1 MMLSTATQTPPT
13 CFPHLESILQN
24 QALTP
29 YFQPI
34 VDIQRG
40 ELIGHEALIRGPIG
54 SELESPAALFD
65 TAMEA
70 NLMPELE
77 MLCRRLTL
85 KRFAEL
91 RPAGKLFLNINVS
104 LLRLPGH
111 PHGLT
116 REWLEEL
123 NIPQDRVV
131 IELSEQQPFDNS
143 GVTLEAVQH
152 YQDSGFWIAIDD
164 LGAGYSGLKLWS
176 ELSPSYVKIDKHFV
190 RDIDKDNVKWEF
202 VKAIINIARSTGCR
216 VIAEGIETE
225 EELRTLQMLG
235 VMYGQGFL
243 LGRPSPDPV
252 EPGIYQSLNEAS
264 SRDLN
269 TRRPTE
275 TAAVLL
281 NTTPFLSLNDSVA
294 VATRLLRTHS
304 ELSMIPILNDGEP
317 VGVVRREKLWEVYSS
332 EFGKALF
339 EQKPVTKVLSKDYLA
354 VESNTPLEEV
364 SQLVTGHD
372 EFYLQQDI
380 VITHA
385 GRLVG
390 MGRVRDLLRHITELK
405 LRDARYANPLTLLP
419 GNVPINEQ
427 LSQLLKEQCDFH
439 VAYFDLNHFKAYND
453 HYGFDR
459 GDQVIRYVG
468 KLINRH
474 AGTPD
479 TFVGHIGGDDFIV
492 IFRHAN
498 WYSACQD
505 ILTDFERGLGEFYDP
520 QHIEDGGIWA
530 EDRHGQRQF
539 YTRMGLAV
547 GVVHPDPHRCESHE
561 EVSQLATSA
570 KKQAKT
576 AQFGPL
582 FVSSRRAL

>member
-1 MMLSTATQTPPT
+1 MLFSAATQALPGRTS
-13 CFPHLESILQN
+13 HLKRILQH

-40 ELIGHEALIRGPIG
+40 ELVGHEALIRGPKG

-70 NLMPELE
+70 SLMPELE
-77 MLCRRLTL
+77 LLCRRLTL
-85 KRFAEL
+85 ERFAEL
-91 RPAGKLFLNINVS
+91 NPAGKLFLNINVS

-131 IELSEQQPFDNS
+131 IELSEQQPFDNN
-143 GVTLEAVQH
+143 GVTLAAVKH

-190 RDIDKDNVKWEF
+190 RGIDQDNVKWEF

-243 LGRPSPDPV
+243 LGRPSPAPV
-252 EPGIYQSLNEAS
+252 DAATYEPLGKAATP
-264 SRDLN
+264 DLN

-304 ELSMIPILNDGEP
+304 ELSMIPILHDGEP

-339 EQKPVTKVLSKDYLA
+339 EQKPVTKVLSKDFLA

-380 VITHA
+380 VITQA

-405 LRDARYANPLTLLP
+405 LRDARSANPLTLLP
-419 GNVPINEQ
+419 GNIPINER
-427 LSQLLKEQCDFH
+427 LCQLLKDRCDFH

-468 KLINRH
+468 QLISRH
-474 AGTPD
+474 AGTAD

-492 IFRHAN
+492 IFSHAD
-498 WYSACQD
+498 WHRTCQD
-505 ILTDFERGLGEFYDP
+505 ILTEFDQGLAEFYDP
-520 QHIEDGGIWA
+520 QHILDGGIWA
-530 EDRHGQRQF
+530 EDRHGQQQF

-547 GVVHPDPHRCESHE
+547 GVVHPDPLRCSSHE
-561 EVSQLATSA
+561 EVSQLATGA

-576 AQFGPL
+576 ARFGPL

>member
-1 MMLSTATQTPPT
+1 MLLSTVTQAPPARHT
-13 CFPHLESILQN
+13 HLQSILQH
-24 QALTP
+24 QDLTP
-29 YFQPI
+29 HFQPI

-40 ELIGHEALIRGPIG
+40 ELIGHEALIRGPQG
-54 SELESPAALFD
+54 SALESPTALFD

-85 KRFAEL
+85 RRFAEL
-91 RPAGKLFLNINVS
+91 QPTGKLFLNINVS

-116 REWLEEL
+116 RDWLQEL

-131 IELSEQQPFDNS
+131 IELSEQQPFDNN
-143 GVTLEAVQH
+143 GVTLEAVKH

-164 LGAGYSGLKLWS
+164 LGTGYSGLKLWS
-176 ELSPSYVKIDKHFV
+176 ELNPSYVKIDKHFV
-190 RDIDKDNVKWEF
+190 RGIDKDNVKWEF

-225 EELRTLQMLG
+225 DELRTLQMLG
-235 VMYGQGFL
+235 VTYGQGFL
-243 LGRPSPDPV
+243 LGRPSATPV
-252 EPGIYQSLNEAS
+252 KAAIYPCLYRTPAS
-264 SRDLN
+264 DLD
-269 TRRPTE
+269 TRSPTE

-380 VITHA
+380 VITQA

-405 LRDARYANPLTLLP
+405 LRDARSANPLTLLP
-419 GNVPINEQ
+419 GNIPINEQ
-427 LSQLLKEQCDFH
+427 LCQLLKEQRDFH

-468 KLINRH
+468 KLISRH
-474 AGTPD
+474 ACTPD

-492 IFRHAN
+492 IFRNTDWHRV
-498 WYSACQD
+498 CRD
-505 ILTDFERGLGEFYDP
+505 ILSEFEQGLAEFYDP
-520 QHIEDGGIWA
+520 QHIVDGGIWA

-539 YTRMGLAV
+539 YPRMGLAV
-547 GVVHPDPHRCESHE
+547 GVVHPDPLRCESHE
-561 EVSQLATSA
+561 EVSQLATGA

-576 AQFGPL
+576 TQFGPL